1 MENVAALL
9 HQKLMPALVAMLVGT
24 ATSLPVEEAATP
36 IPVVFGTL
44 ASVEGLASLVLT
56 MPTTIPLGEAG
67 ETATARASTT
77 AYEAVAIL
85 DKTPNK
91 VSTLEYNNEMG
102 LLQDLGLQAI
112 PDMLAEI
119 LAMVSKDHIKLNPL
133 QLLIMQQQLSPLQ
146 QREILHLSHQIHQ
159 LVGPNVFN
167 KMFLFV
173 VWLFQKSQYLITFLI
188 NYYLFIFSFIYF

>member
-1 MENVAALL
+1 
-9 HQKLMPALVAMLVGT
+9 
-24 ATSLPVEEAATP
+24 
-36 IPVVFGTL
+36 
-44 ASVEGLASLVLT
+44 
-56 MPTTIPLGEAG
+56 MPTTIPLGGAG

-102 LLQDLGLQAI
+102 LLQDLGLPAI

-119 LAMVSKDHIKLNPL
+119 LAMVSEDHIKLNPL

-159 LVGPNVFN
+159 LVGSNAFN
-167 KMFLFV
+167 KMFLLV

-188 NYYLFIFSFIYF
+188 NHYLFIYSFIYF